1 MLDSRQSAS
10 SNASCPERLESKMTE
25 CWLKLARAFKI
36 EDLVLSVIVREEQG
50 GPNTIEDIN
59 TVK

>member
-10 SNASCPERLESKMTE
+10 NNSTCAERMEDKFKE

>member
-10 SNASCPERLESKMTE
+10 SNATCAERMESKMAE
-25 CWLKLARAFKI
+25 CWLKLGRAFKV
-36 EDLVLSVIVREEQG
+36 EELVLSVIVREEQG

-59 TVK
+59 TAK